1 MKPSKMN
8 LYFLKKKKIQS
19 TFNTNLNV
27 CKNTE
32 GIKSVEGGF
41 NTVNFHNYSGNIIM
55 GELQAPGCKLFI

>member
-41 NTVNFHNYSGNIIM
+41 NTVNFHNYSSNIIM
-55 GELQAPGCKLFI
+55 GELQAPG